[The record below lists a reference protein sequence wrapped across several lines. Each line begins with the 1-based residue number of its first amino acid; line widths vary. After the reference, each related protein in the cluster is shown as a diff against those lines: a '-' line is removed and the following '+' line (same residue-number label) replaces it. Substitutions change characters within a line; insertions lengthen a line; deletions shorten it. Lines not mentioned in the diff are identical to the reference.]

1 VVFAARLFPE
11 LREVREATAGLRA
24 VVDRHAEE
32 IIEVQFDSPV
42 VTLDMNRPED
52 YEAAKASYFAGT
64 GRGPLFTA

>member
-1 VVFAARLFPE
+1 
-11 LREVREATAGLRA
+11 
-24 VVDRHAEE
+24 
-32 IIEVQFDSPV
+32 VQFDSPV